1 MRTLVLGGNRY
12 IGLNLV
18 HELALQGHDVTVAN
32 SHEVPLP
39 DGVRRLHGD
48 RRVPGVLTELLGPYR
63 DAFDV
68 VFDNTA
74 YEPEDLTPLVE
85 LFRGRVRQFVFT
97 SSVAVY
103 RRSYIQ
109 PVLESFRVHD
119 VVDPHPAKAYGL
131 GKITCERYLA
141 GFFETDG
148 FPATSLRV
156 GHTIGPRSPLV
167 TREPMLF
174 ARLEQGRPIL
184 VPGDGFPFLH
194 FIHVADV
201 ARLMV
206 SLIGNEACAGQIY
219 NVLGREIASID
230 GCIKLMADAV
240 GVEADIV
247 HVPLD
252 LTRTLRAPLLH
263 WNEAVLGGTIYS
275 IDKALADLDWQPQF
289 GLADGYRDSY
299 AWFASEGR
307 DRYDYDFSLDDE
319 VLASLASR

>member
-1 MRTLVLGGNRY
+1 VRTLVLGGNRY

-18 HELALQGHDVTVAN
+18 HELARQGHEVTVAN

-48 RRVPGVLTELLGPYR
+48 RRVPGVLADLLGPHH
-63 DAFDV
+63 DDFDV

-74 YEPEDLTPLVE
+74 YQPEDLEPLVT

-109 PVLESFRVHD
+109 PVHESFRVHD
-119 VVDPHPAKAYGL
+119 TADTHPAKAYGI
-131 GKITCERYLA
+131 GKIKCERYLDGLFDA
-141 GFFETDG
+141 EG

-194 FIHVADV
+194 FVHVADV

-206 SLIGNEACAGQIY
+206 SLIGNEACAGKIY

-230 GCIKLMADAV
+230 GCIKLMADAA
-240 GVEADIV
+240 GVEAEIV
-247 HVPLD
+247 HVPLAVA
-252 LTRTLRAPLLH
+252 RGLRDPLLH
-263 WNEAVLGGTIYS
+263 WNEALVGGTIYS
-275 IDKALADLDWQPQF
+275 IDKALADLDWEPQF

-299 AWFASEGR
+299 EWFAHEGR
-307 DRYDYDFSLDDE
+307 DRYEYDFSLDDE
-319 VLASLASR
+319 VLASLTNG